1 MKTKWLHKAIPLTL
15 SAGMVLGVPAMMPQL
30 VPESFVAQAIA
41 SKAQPAAQAKDAS
54 WDFRDGMD
62 GWKYGGKWDYK
73 GEPVIE
79 ASKEHGG
86 TVKLGVNYAEN
97 KDSGWS
103 EVKLEYGKTPLDVT
117 GANTVSYDLY
127 YQPSA
132 MTGGQFKTKVY
143 AKDTKDEEVINVAPD
158 IDLSQ
163 AKKAGKGWNVVHV
176 AVQVPDVKWSA
187 SLAAIRII
195 RATSISAT
203 CA

>member
-15 SAGMVLGVPAMMPQL
+15 SAGMVLGVPAMMPQF
-30 VPESFVAQAIA
+30 VPEAFVAQAFA
-41 SKAQPAAQAKDAS
+41 SKAQPAAQAKEAS

-127 YQPSA
+127 YQPSRA
-132 MTGGQFKTKVY
+132 GSSRRKSMRKTRRM
-143 AKDTKDEEVINVAPD
+143 
-158 IDLSQ
+158 
-163 AKKAGKGWNVVHV
+163 KKSSTWHLTSTFRRQRRRARAGMSCMS
-176 AVQVPDVKWSA
+176 PC
-187 SLAAIRII
+187 RC
-195 RATSISAT
+195 RM
-203 CA
+203 

>member
-1 MKTKWLHKAIPLTL
+1 MKTKWLRKAIPLTL
-15 SAGMVLGVPAMMPQL
+15 SAGMVLGMPAMMPQL

-41 SKAQPAAQAKDAS
+41 SKAQPAAQAKEAS

-79 ASKEHGG
+79 SSKEHGG

-143 AKDTKDEEVINVAPD
+143 AKDTKDEEVINVARRR
-158 IDLSQ
+158 
-163 AKKAGKGWNVVHV
+163 ARAGMSCMS
-176 AVQVPDVKWSA
+176 PC
-187 SLAAIRII
+187 RC
-195 RATSISAT
+195 RM
-203 CA
+203 